1 MAPEAVDPAILES
14 LGLEDSV
21 STLSRFGS
29 SAFATSY
36 RLDTEINGEPMVYFV
51 KSASGP
57 EAEVMFQGEHESLNS
72 IARIVPNFCPRSLA
86 YGRLRHYPGFFIA
99 TDFLHP
105 SSDTPG
111 TGATLAVKLA
121 TLHTTPA
128 PIPYGAR
135 APMYGFHVTTCCG
148 CTEQENTWKSTWSEF
163 FAECRLRAIMR
174 NIQRSHGNEEELMY
188 GVEAVAETVVP
199 RLLGEQT
206 LQGIYP
212 VVVHGDLWS
221 GNYSQGILHGREEE
235 VVYDAAC
242 VYGHSE
248 YDLGIMKMFGGFG
261 MDFWQE
267 YQQLVPPHEPQ
278 EEFNDRLQLYELY
291 HYLNHY
297 AMYGGGYKS
306 SAFNILRDLLNKYA
320 PP

>member
-57 EAEVMFQGEHESLNS
+57 EAEVMFQ
-72 IARIVPNFCPRSLA
+72 
-86 YGRLRHYPGFFIA
+86 
-99 TDFLHP
+99 
-105 SSDTPG
+105 G